1 MGSAREQK
9 GVAPGRGEMPHSQT
23 LDRGIQVLE
32 LLAAAERP
40 ASIAALAAGLGVH
53 RSIVYRILRT
63 LEDRRLVNRRPDGA
77 YELGVGLQILAR
89 NVSRS
94 LREAAMPELA
104 ALARDL
110 SMTAFLV
117 VADREECVTL
127 FSVEPRHTAIAV
139 VARPGSRHRLDQGA
153 PGLALLAGGPPSPGE
168 RPEVA
173 VARMAGYATSHD
185 EVIPGLRSVAVPLP
199 ESDGGVRAAV
209 AVVYVDSQFSLS
221 SLGERLTSAVRSIA
235 AEL

>member
-1 MGSAREQK
+1 MLVGEPENT
-9 GVAPGRGEMPHSQT
+9 APGRQAPQSQT
-23 LDRGIQVLE
+23 LDRGIRVLE

-40 ASIAALAAGLGVH
+40 VSIAALAAGLGVH

-63 LEDRRLVNRRPDGA
+63 LEDRRLVNRRVGGA

-94 LREAAMPELA
+94 LREAVLPELA
-104 ALARDL
+104 ALAGDL

-117 VADREECVTL
+117 VADREDCVTL
-127 FSVEPRHTAIAV
+127 SSVEPRHTAITVA
-139 VARPGSRHRLDQGA
+139 ARPGSHHPLDRGA

-173 VARMAGYATSHD
+173 VARAVGYATSHD

-199 ESDGGVRAAV
+199 GDDGVRAAV
-209 AVVYVDSQFSLS
+209 AVVYVNSEFSPA
-221 SLGERLTSAVRSIA
+221 SLGERLTSAVRSIT

>member
-1 MGSAREQK
+1 MLSAGEHQ
-9 GVAPGRGEMPHSQT
+9 GMAPGPREAPHSQT
-23 LDRGIQVLE
+23 LDRGIRVLE

-63 LEDRRLVNRRPDGA
+63 LEDRRLVNRRIDGA

-104 ALARDL
+104 ALAGDL

-117 VADREECVTL
+117 VADREDCVTL
-127 FSVEPRHTAIAV
+127 FSVEPRHTAITV
-139 VARPGSRHRLDQGA
+139 VARPGSRHPLDRGA
-153 PGLALLAGGPPSPGE
+153 PGLALLAGGPPAPGD

-173 VARMAGYATSHD
+173 VARSVGYATSHD

-199 ESDGGVRAAV
+199 GGDGGVRAAV
-209 AVVYVDSQFSLS
+209 AVVYVDSQFSPS

>member
-1 MGSAREQK
+1 MLSAGKR
-9 GVAPGRGEMPHSQT
+9 GGAAPGRREAPHSQT

-40 ASIAALAAGLGVH
+40 ASITALAAGLGVH

-63 LEDRRLVNRRPDGA
+63 LEDRRLVNRRTDGG

-94 LREAAMPELA
+94 LREAALPELA
-104 ALARDL
+104 ALAGEL

-127 FSVEPRHTAIAV
+127 FSVEPRHTAIMVA
-139 VARPGSRHRLDQGA
+139 ARPGSRHPLDRGA
-153 PGLALLAGGPPSPGE
+153 PGLALLADGPPSPGE
-168 RPEVA
+168 RPQVA
-173 VARMAGYATSHD
+173 VARAVGYATSHD
-185 EVIPGLRSVAVPLP
+185 EVIPGLRSVAVPLLGG
-199 ESDGGVRAAV
+199 DGAVRAAV
-209 AVVYVDSQFSLS
+209 AVVYVNSEFSAAR
-221 SLGERLTSAVRSIA
+221 LGERLACAARAIA
-235 AEL
+235 AQL

>member
-1 MGSAREQK
+1 MLSSAGRK
-9 GVAPGRGEMPHSQT
+9 AAGPGREGAPHSQT
-23 LDRGIQVLE
+23 LDRGIEVLE
-32 LLAAAERP
+32 QLAGAEQP
-40 ASIAALAAGLGVH
+40 LSITALAAGLGVH

-89 NVSRS
+89 NVSRN
-94 LREAAMPELA
+94 LREAALPELA

-117 VADREECVTL
+117 VADRGECVTL
-127 FSVEPRHTAIAV
+127 FSVEPQHTAIAV
-139 VARPGSRHRLDQGA
+139 LARPGSRHPLDCGA
-153 PGLALLAGGPPSPGE
+153 PGLALLAGGPPLPGE

-173 VARMAGYATSHD
+173 AARAAGYATSHD

-199 ESDGGVRAAV
+199 GDDSDVRAAV
-209 AVVYVDSQFSLS
+209 AVVYVESQLALS
-221 SLGERLTSAVRSIA
+221 SLGERLAAAVRSIA

>member
-1 MGSAREQK
+1 MSRDGAGK
-9 GVAPGRGEMPHSQT
+9 NAAPDRGQAPHSQT
-23 LDRGIQVLE
+23 LDRGIRVLE
-32 LLAAAERP
+32 LLAGAERP
-40 ASIAALAAGLGVH
+40 VTIAVLAAGLDVH

-63 LEDRRLVNRRPDGA
+63 LEDRRLVNRRTDGA

-89 NVSRS
+89 SVSRS

-139 VARPGSRHRLDQGA
+139 VARPGSRHSLDRGA

-173 VARMAGYATSHD
+173 AARAVGYATSHD

-199 ESDGGVRAAV
+199 ADDGGVRAAV
-209 AVVYVDSQFSLS
+209 AVVYVDSEFPPSR
-221 SLGERLTSAVRSIA
+221 LGERLTSAVRSIA